1 MVRFIK
7 GIFNHEPDNISL
19 NFIAG
24 YRFFK
29 AIEVAKLCK
38 NFVLLELK
46 TAFKHSPEEHDTVKN
61 LIQELI
67 DQIID
72 PDTFRRRLREAFNF
86 KDFLQLYHFA
96 FLENHVTEL
105 RKSLM
110 SGQISINGI
119 ISPANNVTQQ
129 KPMMA
134 SSMNKNNSANTSQ
147 AKASSGSGKRTE
159 TTSKTGS
166 NNSIDTQIQHLPMV
180 NYRKPLFDQSNAN
193 GKFDLSSI
201 SKTEVSL
208 LFFHRSKAYSSNT
221 PKYHKSSHKAI
232 TTNKFIP
239 DA

>member
-46 TAFKHSPEEHDTVKN
+46 TAFKHSPKEHDTVKN

-110 SGQISINGI
+110 SGHISINGSSDKI
-119 ISPANNVTQQ
+119 YSFLRISYYISVIQCWSLTLIY
-129 KPMMA
+129 A
-134 SSMNKNNSANTSQ
+134 S
-147 AKASSGSGKRTE
+147 
-159 TTSKTGS
+159 
-166 NNSIDTQIQHLPMV
+166 H
-180 NYRKPLFDQSNAN
+180 
-193 GKFDLSSI
+193 
-201 SKTEVSL
+201 
-208 LFFHRSKAYSSNT
+208 
-221 PKYHKSSHKAI
+221 
-232 TTNKFIP
+232 
-239 DA
+239 

>member
-46 TAFKHSPEEHDTVKN
+46 TAFKHSPKEHDTVKN

-119 ISPANNVTQQ
+119 ISPANNVTQNTQ
-129 KPMMA
+129 TNFQLAFQNMLSTCKPV
-134 SSMNKNNSANTSQ
+134 
-147 AKASSGSGKRTE
+147 
-159 TTSKTGS
+159 
-166 NNSIDTQIQHLPMV
+166 I
-180 NYRKPLFDQSNAN
+180 RKIHFTCLEKDCS
-193 GKFDLSSI
+193 
-201 SKTEVSL
+201 
-208 LFFHRSKAYSSNT
+208 
-221 PKYHKSSHKAI
+221 
-232 TTNKFIP
+232 
-239 DA
+239 